1 MRQAPL
7 VGFNLPGPI
16 IRVQADGELMPGK
29 PSFAKGAGAR
39 MRDQRLALDQ
49 LGLSLRNL
57 RPNSFLMPSLAA
69 VICIMFSKWAPLTR
83 LLEWLGLITLASVP
97 LAVVSFRFR
106 EVEASLK
113 DARERI
119 VITAGLYFLF
129 SLSWALMAYFLWIP
143 GNDLAQ
149 LIVIMLLA
157 CTLAGN
163 SALVGACLPLL
174 ATCLVVYGA
183 AIVLA
188 ALHVGGLIFNGI
200 AVLAILYCG
209 YIAYMAYQIHQT
221 ARSMLLLRYEKN
233 DLISELASAKQ
244 ESDAARDQALAA
256 NRAKSQF
263 LANMSHELRTP
274 MNAILGFSE
283 MITSRVFDARPEKH
297 YEYAGLI
304 HNSGDHLLTLIN
316 DILDLAKIESGNW
329 TLYETDVSLSAL
341 IADVCSMLGPRAA
354 AAGSTLKSEIDPRLP
369 HIRCDERAIK
379 QVLLNLVSNAV
390 KFTPQG
396 GQIAVFAQY
405 LTGGNVCFGVR
416 DNGMGI
422 AREDQARVFENFG
435 QGRHDVA
442 TIDKGTGLGLPIV
455 KGLVEAHGGLIA
467 LESELGEGT
476 RVTITL
482 PADRTVLPAYQAA
495 S

>member
-1 MRQAPL
+1 
-7 VGFNLPGPI
+7 
-16 IRVQADGELMPGK
+16 LMPAK
-29 PSFAKGAGAR
+29 PSFAQGTRVR

-49 LGLSLRNL
+49 LGLALRNL
-57 RPNSFLMPSLAA
+57 RPNSILMPALGA
-69 VICIMFSKWAPLTR
+69 VICVMYSKWLPLPK
-83 LLEWLGLITLASVP
+83 LLEWLGLLTVSSIP
-97 LAVVSFRFR
+97 LSVVSFRFR

-113 DARERI
+113 DSGERI
-119 VITAGLYFLF
+119 AITAGLYFLF
-129 SLSWALMAYFLWIP
+129 SLSWASMAYFLWVP
-143 GNDLAQ
+143 GNDLSQ
-149 LIVIMLLA
+149 LIIIMLLA
-157 CTLAGN
+157 CTIAGN

-174 ATCLVVYGA
+174 STCLGVYGA
-183 AIVLA
+183 SAILA
-188 ALHVGGLIFNGI
+188 ALHAGGLIFNGV
-200 AVLAILYCG
+200 AVLAVLYCG
-209 YIAYMAYQIHQT
+209 YIAYMAHQIHLT

-233 DLISELASAKQ
+233 DLIAELAGAKE
-244 ESDAARDQALAA
+244 ESDTARDQALAA

-274 MNAILGFSE
+274 LNAILGFSE
-283 MITSRVFDARPEKH
+283 MITSRVFDAKPEKH

-329 TLYETDVSLSAL
+329 TLYESDVSLSAL
-341 IADVCSMLGPRAA
+341 IAEVCGMLAPRAA

-379 QVLLNLVSNAV
+379 QVLLNLMSNAV

-396 GQIAVFAQY
+396 GLITIFAQY
-405 LTGGNVCFGVR
+405 LTGGGVCFGVR

-422 AREDQARVFENFG
+422 AKEDQVRVFENFG

-455 KGLVEAHGGLIA
+455 KGLVEAHGALLS

-476 RVTITL
+476 TVTVTL
-482 PADRTVLPAYQAA
+482 PADRTVPLAWQVA